1 VTPKWLFF
9 PTQSSTPQYIQTIS
23 TNRVVSRGTPST
35 IKRRMDG
42 VTDTESGSLVD
53 QFASVDG
60 SSQIQKMSS
69 NNVIRWR
76 LKNSDTSS
84 SEYGTKVLIS
94 NALTSA
100 TITVGSNVFTAASV
114 FVGATDA
121 DPRMDLT
128 VSDGSAGTFWTD
140 NNLDDTDDIIMTLT
154 LTF

>member
-1 VTPKWLFF
+1 MTPKWLFF

-23 TNRVVSRGTPST
+23 TNRVVSRGAPST
-35 IKRRMDG
+35 TKRRMDG

-94 NALTSA
+94 NALT
-100 TITVGSNVFTAASV
+100 AASV

>member
-1 VTPKWLFF
+1 
-9 PTQSSTPQYIQTIS
+9 
-23 TNRVVSRGTPST
+23 
-35 IKRRMDG
+35 MDG